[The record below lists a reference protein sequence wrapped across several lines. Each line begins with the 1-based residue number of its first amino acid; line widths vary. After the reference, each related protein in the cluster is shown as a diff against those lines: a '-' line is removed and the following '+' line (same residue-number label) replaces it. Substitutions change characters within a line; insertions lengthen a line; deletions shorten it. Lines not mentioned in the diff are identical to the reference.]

1 MAGPAPLTRQLGEFV
16 ARIARDGVPDATL
29 PIVRLGFTDCIAVL
43 LAGEDEP
50 VSDIVRRYVVGLGG
64 LPESSICLS
73 DTRAPAHLAALVN
86 ATVAHALDWD
96 DYAFAVHPSAIL
108 VPVTW
113 AVAESLGASGARAA
127 AAYVAGYEV
136 WAHVMAREPD
146 RLHDRGW
153 HPTGLFGPLAAAA
166 ATSVLMGLDAQKSA
180 AAIAIAASHAGGLM
194 ANFGTMTKPYHGGK
208 AAEAGIVSA
217 RLAAA
222 GMSAGAAAIEDRLG
236 LLQVL
241 SPAGRADVTTPFDDL
256 GARWRILETKLNV
269 KKYPTVG
276 ASQRMIDSILAYR
289 RAHAIDP
296 AQIKRLRPLIS
307 RKFAAVMPFRTPQT
321 ALEAKFSLEFCVA
334 AALIGGRMGLAELSD
349 GYVRSPAIQHA
360 MALVEP
366 VITDEFDPTYP
377 AAAPADYLDIDF
389 ADGTT
394 QRTPPVRRATGHA
407 DAPLGV
413 EEIWRKFAQ
422 CAGVAGIADDRAR
435 VLFDRLQAIDRV
447 ADMRKIAP

>member
-1 MAGPAPLTRQLGEFV
+1 MTGPAPLTRQLGEFV
-16 ARIARDGVPDATL
+16 ARIARDGAPDAAL

-43 LAGEDEP
+43 LAGKDEP
-50 VSDIVRRYVVGLGG
+50 VSEIIRNYAIALGG
-64 LPESSICLS
+64 VPESSICLG
-73 DTRAPAHLAALVN
+73 DARAPAQLAALVN

-108 VPVTW
+108 VPVAW

-166 ATSVLMGLDAQKSA
+166 ASAVLMGLDAQKSA

-208 AAEAGIVSA
+208 AAEAGIVCA

-222 GMSAGAAAIEDRLG
+222 GMSAGPAAIEDRLG

-256 GARWRILETKLNV
+256 GSRWRILETRLNV

-276 ASQRMIDSILAYR
+276 ASQRMIDSILAFR

-296 AQIKRLRPLIS
+296 AQLKRLRPLIS
-307 RKFAAVMPFRTPQT
+307 RKFAAVMPFHNPQT

-334 AALIGGRMGLAELSD
+334 GALLSGRMGLAELSD
-349 GYVRSPAIQHA
+349 AYVRSPAVQRA

-366 VITDEFDPTYP
+366 VITDEFDPTYL
-377 AAAPADYLDIDF
+377 AAAPADYLDIEF
-389 ADGTT
+389 ADGRTV
-394 QRTPPVRRATGHA
+394 RTPPVRRATGHA

-413 EEIWRKFAQ
+413 AEIWGKFFE
-422 CAGVAGIADDRAR
+422 CAGVAGFTEARAR
-435 VLFDRLQAIDRV
+435 ALFDRLQAIDRV
-447 ADMRKIAP
+447 PDMRAVRP